1 MVKDITF
8 RYVSIIILMF
18 VDIIS
23 GLVKVKRAREKYE
36 SQKMASGLYKKI
48 STILCLVVADVL
60 SYVASNYLMIAV
72 TLVKPV
78 YIYII
83 VMESLS
89 VYENCERA
97 ELKELFCKLI
107 EGIKNGKK
115 N

>member
-1 MVKDITF
+1 M
-8 RYVSIIILMF
+8 L

-23 GLVKVKRAREKYE
+23 GLVKVKRTREKYE
-36 SQKMASGLYKKI
+36 SAKMATGLYKKI
-48 STILCLVVADVL
+48 STVLCMVVADVL
-60 SYVASNYLMIAV
+60 SYVATNYLMLSIS
-72 TLVKPV
+72 LIKPV

-107 EGIKNGKK
+107 EGIKYGKK